1 MNFQN
6 LQYFLI
12 VTEEMNVTRAAKRLH
27 ISEQALSRQI
37 GKLEKEL
44 GWKRSTM
51 YTVLRRLCDKGIF
64 TLEEG
69 TVRSRMSRET
79 YEAVKSEQLI
89 DSSFG
94 GSVPAFLAAFT
105 RRRKLTEAEVR
116 ELRALI
122 DGLEEGRKK

>member
-44 GWKRSTM
+44 GAKLFER
-51 YTVLRRLCDKGIF
+51 YPRF
-64 TLEEG
+64 TLSPAGKRLKAAAEQIGG
-69 TVRSRMSRET
+69 T
-79 YEAVKSEQLI
+79 AHH
-89 DSSFG
+89 
-94 GSVPAFLAAFT
+94 PAHRRATADIVLVLNLAD
-105 RRRKLTEAEVR
+105 RRKIPHPVR
-116 ELRALI
+116 IHLPPTPPPGGIVEKPRLSPV
-122 DGLEEGRKK
+122 GYHV

>member
-44 GWKRSTM
+44 G
-51 YTVLRRLCDKGIF
+51 
-64 TLEEG
+64 
-69 TVRSRMSRET
+69 
-79 YEAVKSEQLI
+79 
-89 DSSFG
+89 
-94 GSVPAFLAAFT
+94 GSQAF
-105 RRRKLTEAEVR
+105 
-116 ELRALI
+116 
-122 DGLEEGRKK
+122 

>member
-44 GWKRSTM
+44 GAKLFER
-51 YTVLRRLCDKGIF
+51 YPRF
-64 TLEEG
+64 TL
-69 TVRSRMSRET
+69 S
-79 YEAVKSEQLI
+79 
-89 DSSFG
+89 
-94 GSVPAFLAAFT
+94 PAGKWHLSLCERAPAAYVSGANFLS
-105 RRRKLTEAEVR
+105 
-116 ELRALI
+116 
-122 DGLEEGRKK
+122 